1 MMRSVKTVVP
11 EVQDTGG
18 GEDGMTGKKS
28 VRRKRK
34 SKRQQEFINSLL
46 FFVVSILSISGL
58 LTYLWVYN
66 EINITTR
73 ENVALDRIRANMID
87 ENSELFSQLTRL
99 KRVDRITRIAEK
111 ELSMVTPEPETLVV
125 YLDDAHLYDSRT
137 VAK

>member
-1 MMRSVKTVVP
+1 MTSKKP
-11 EVQDTGG
+11 VQRT
-18 GEDGMTGKKS
+18 
-28 VRRKRK
+28 RK

-73 ENVALDRIRANMID
+73 ENVALHRIRTNMIE
-87 ENSELFSQLTRL
+87 ENSELFSVLTRL

-111 ELSMVTPEPETLVV
+111 ELSMVIPEPETLVV
-125 YLDDAHLYDSRT
+125 YLDDTYLYDQGS
-137 VAK
+137 VAR

>member
-1 MMRSVKTVVP
+1 MTRKKP
-11 EVQDTGG
+11 VQ
-18 GEDGMTGKKS
+18 
-28 VRRKRK
+28 RKRK

-73 ENVALDRIRANMID
+73 ENVALRKIKVNMIE
-87 ENSELFSQLTRL
+87 ENGELFSQITRL
-99 KRVDRITRIAEK
+99 KRIDRITRIAED

-125 YLDDAHLYDSRT
+125 YLDDSHLYKPGSVT
-137 VAK
+137 K